1 MMGQCRAVPLTL
13 SHTDIGQNPE
23 TIEMINGQA
32 TPVVP
37 PPQRTPNSG
46 SPSGSCDLKSV
57 PSTSVASEAPPHAK
71 HVDQRHGVESDKKMT
86 LLDPSKYPAKRGE
99 EEVKVIHRTKE
110 LIGKRDPTLLK
121 RYRNDAHKISRVVM
135 REVRPKNGYNAEKA
149 ARFYQETVEWRERF
163 WMEHTLR
170 HPPGKLEVVNM
181 LVPELN
187 YGCFDREG
195 YPVYFLHFGLA
206 AGKQVLNRTS
216 SQEWANCHAYG
227 LDMMELMCRQQ
238 TVKLGRWI
246 DKMRVVVDFEG
257 VSIFA
262 IRDFMSHAKR
272 CAHMDTTYYT
282 GLMLSTYLINVPQS
296 LSWATALFWPFLSA
310 GVKRKVKLFTTGFET
325 DLLKVIPPESLPVK
339 YGGAREW
346 DPIHVNSINWKA
358 YDSQIKKTGRRDFE
372 LKRIFLKSSQK
383 HQVTLHCAAG
393 TQVGRPVHP

>member
-1 MMGQCRAVPLTL
+1 
-13 SHTDIGQNPE
+13 
-23 TIEMINGQA
+23 
-32 TPVVP
+32 
-37 PPQRTPNSG
+37 
-46 SPSGSCDLKSV
+46 
-57 PSTSVASEAPPHAK
+57 
-71 HVDQRHGVESDKKMT
+71 MT
-86 LLDPSKYPAKRGE
+86 LLDPSKYPAKRGK

-206 AGKQVLNRTS
+206 SGKQVLNRIS

-227 LDMMELMCRQQ
+227 LDMMELMCRSPEIFYTVKHHLPRPQLKIKKQNKNILWKITPSPLSLPSRQQ
-238 TVKLGRWI
+238 TVKLGSWI

-262 IRDFMSHAKR
+262 IRDFMSHAK
-272 CAHMDTTYYT
+272 
-282 GLMLSTYLINVPQS
+282 
-296 LSWATALFWPFLSA
+296 
-310 GVKRKVKLFTTGFET
+310 
-325 DLLKVIPPESLPVK
+325 
-339 YGGAREW
+339 
-346 DPIHVNSINWKA
+346 
-358 YDSQIKKTGRRDFE
+358 
-372 LKRIFLKSSQK
+372 
-383 HQVTLHCAAG
+383 
-393 TQVGRPVHP
+393 